1 MAKILLR
8 SGFLD
13 DFQGVGENG
22 QAVFD
27 SALQIRETLR
37 LRKQPLEACLAIPQL
52 NDDGDRVDWY
62 APVTGEVM
70 SWAAADEEERRR
82 ARRLLESAVA
92 SARALSQRCLQSDKT
107 AQQLFGALLA
117 KALQFPAANH
127 IYLVDGKPVITFWGF
142 VNLNQSVRDD
152 VLDCLAEEEREPEIV
167 MLPAEPEDEPEPARI
182 VLSEP
187 DAPLLAA
194 PPAPAA
200 PQPTPAAPFIAEPAA
215 AEPAPVAAAA
225 PAPVRQRR
233 TLWLLPL
240 AAAVALA
247 IGAPAGWKLLH
258 TDSAVKPAVSVAD
271 IKAVE
276 IAPAPVKTADTPA
289 PVKAAP
295 APVQPQPTA
304 ALPLAQAQITP
315 PVEAPKPEAAPAEP
329 PKALMVMDPGQVKA
343 GSTHFLNGIWRVTVD
358 VNDPVTG
365 RPPALRYEL
374 KDNKGTVRIT
384 RGGVS
389 CRAELY
395 AGLHQS
401 GTLMIKS
408 RGNARCSD
416 GTRYPVPEVACKA
429 GEQDVAQ
436 CTGRYDEK
444 TVLPLTFKK
453 VSA

>member
-62 APVTGEVM
+62 APVTGEVV
-70 SWAAADEEERRR
+70 SWAAADDDARRR
-82 ARRLLESAVA
+82 ARRLLESAVG
-92 SARALSQRCLQSDKT
+92 SARALSQRCLQSEKT

-117 KALQFPAANH
+117 KTVQFPAANH
-127 IYLVDGKPVITFWGF
+127 VYLVGGMPVITFWGF

-152 VLDCLAEEEREPEIV
+152 VLDCLAQEEREPEIV
-167 MLPAEPEDEPEPARI
+167 MLPPEPDEEPEPERL

-187 DAPLLAA
+187 DAPLLAPA
-194 PPAPAA
+194 PAPAA
-200 PQPTPAAPFIAEPAA
+200 PQIAPVEPVAAPPVV
-215 AEPAPVAAAA
+215 EPAPATPDVAAA
-225 PAPVRQRR
+225 PAPGRKRR
-233 TLWLLPL
+233 SLWMLPV

-247 IGAPAGWKLLH
+247 FGAPAAWKMLH
-258 TDSAVKPAVSVAD
+258 TDAAVKPAVSVAD

-276 IAPAPVKTADTPA
+276 IAPAPVKTVDA
-289 PVKAAP
+289 PAP
-295 APVQPQPTA
+295 APVEPQPAT
-304 ALPLAQAQITP
+304 ALPLAEAQIVV
-315 PVEAPKPEAAPAEP
+315 PVDETAAPAAAP
-329 PKALMVMDPGQVKA
+329 AAAPKTLMVMDAGQVKA
-343 GSTHFLNGIWRVTVD
+343 GSTRFLNGAWRVTVD

-374 KDNKGTVRIT
+374 KDNKGMVRIA
-384 RGGVS
+384 RSGGVV

-429 GEQDVAQ
+429 GDQDVAQ